1 VLPEMNLKKLER
13 KAWRSVFQDGLW
25 DIYLGLI
32 LLGMAIG
39 ALLSDVGIAT
49 EKKSMLVYVG
59 VLVLAML
66 ALWAGKR
73 FITLPRMGHAR
84 FSPQR
89 QARRKKVKLILA
101 ISALVGVLLFVFTW
115 TALRLDW
122 SQGLSLRFIGPAVW
136 IMNSLVLFSLGA
148 YFLDYER
155 LVLIGVMYAVSV
167 PFDLLLTKLTG
178 LDLTFVAFGAPAAV
192 ILVIGLVILMRFLR
206 NYPIP
211 VKEEPPAA
219 GIFHGNQ

>member
-1 VLPEMNLKKLER
+1 MLPEINLKELER

-25 DIYLGLI
+25 DIYLGLM
-32 LLGMAIG
+32 LLGIAIG

-49 EKKSMLVYVG
+49 EKGSLLVNVG

-73 FITLPRMGHAR
+73 FITLPRIGHAKSGPR
-84 FSPQR
+84 GK
-89 QARRKKVKLILA
+89 AREKKARLILA
-101 ISALVGVLLFVFTW
+101 ISVLVGALLFVFTW
-115 TALRLDW
+115 MALRFDW
-122 SQGLSLRFIGPAVW
+122 SEGLSLSFIAPAVW
-136 IMNSLVLFSLGA
+136 VVNSLVLFSLGA

-155 LVLIGVMYAVSV
+155 LVLIGVMYAVAV

-192 ILVIGLVILMRFLR
+192 ILTIGMVILIHFLQ

-211 VKEEPPAA
+211 LEGEPPAEGA
-219 GIFHGNQ
+219 FHGNQ